1 MVFHFQLQL
10 RRHKV
15 ARNEQDGTRNWASAE
30 NLITIFLKNELMRKP
45 ESRGSVTR
53 LGLLASEGRPVEQ
66 DVSSLA
72 GFIPRV

>member
-1 MVFHFQLQL
+1 MKLTVVEKNLLSWTAVHIHF
-10 RRHKV
+10 
-15 ARNEQDGTRNWASAE
+15 G
-30 NLITIFLKNELMRKP
+30 KP
-45 ESRGSVTR
+45 ESRGSVTS